1 MNTVYSIALDGVL
14 IVTLPAV
21 TDDGTAERLVEQLG
35 TRLSEIAARAMLIDM
50 SQARL
55 LDSFMAR
62 VISSLAGTA
71 RLLGVE
77 PVVAGIRP
85 EVAMTMV
92 ELGLDLGGIT
102 TALDIEHGLA
112 GLRAR
117 AGRRV

>member
-1 MNTVYSIALDGVL
+1 MSGVHTIALDGVL

-21 TDDGTAERLVEQLG
+21 TDDRTAEQLVEQVAQ
-35 TRLSEIAARAMLIDM
+35 RLAAQSAQALLVDM

-62 VISSLAGTA
+62 VISALAGTA
-71 RLLGVE
+71 RLLGVA

-92 ELGLDLGGIT
+92 ELGLDLGGIA

-112 GLRAR
+112 VLRAR
-117 AGRRV
+117 AGGRV